1 MNEIDYAARVAKGAA
16 LLDEKR
22 PGWERE
28 VDLDVLDIANGAVC
42 VTAQL
47 SGRSDFRTGMKQLD
61 LTSGDDGTY
70 VLHGF
75 NAESA
80 DTPEAYGLD
89 DTKDSDVVLDAQNA
103 AYDTLNTL
111 WRALITTRLAV
122 PSDGA

>member
-22 PGWERE
+22 PGWECLI
-28 VDLDVLDIANGAVC
+28 DLDTLDIANGAVC

-47 SGRSDFRTGMKQLD
+47 SGVSDFRTGMKQLD

-75 NAESA
+75 NAEST

-89 DTKDSDVVLDAQNA
+89 NAEDSGVVRDAQFA
-103 AYDTLNTL
+103 AYATLNNL
-111 WRALITTRLAV
+111 WRDLITTRLAV
-122 PSDGA
+122 PTDGA